1 MPSPPPTSPLVLL
14 ASVLKP
20 VDDTRMRGKFAR
32 TLAGLGARVAVAGQA
47 SAATRPGTG
56 AALYP
61 IFSGARLSLGRL
73 LAQVRY
79 WRLLRRLRPDLVI
92 VHAPELLP
100 LTLLWRALGRGR
112 QFVYDIRENYALNVG
127 TQQVYRGLTKRA
139 LAAGLRWVE
148 GAAARRAAAVL
159 LAEASYADELPF
171 LQALPPGRVLLLEN
185 KYQPAPGEALP
196 PLARPVPAATEPLR
210 LLFSGTISELNG
222 VWEAIALTRAL
233 RAAWPGG
240 AALTIIGFCQQPDL
254 LRELQATAAAESA
267 WLTLVGGAALVP
279 HARIVAEMGRSHL
292 GLLPYQPHP
301 STARC
306 RPTKLFEYLAHGLP
320 VLVPGNPLWASVVQA
335 HGAGLVV
342 NFTEPARAAA
352 AVAAALP
359 TARFY
364 PAGVP
369 ADPVLWA
376 GEGKKL
382 GDLLESLGL
391 GPTFAAPL
399 A

>member
-1 MPSPPPTSPLVLL
+1 MSVPTSSRPLILL

-32 TLAGLGARVAVAGQA
+32 TLAEAGAQVAVAGQA
-47 SAATRPGTG
+47 SPGARPAAGIVLHP
-56 AALYP
+56 L
-61 IFSGARLSLGRL
+61 FSGARLSWARL
-73 LAQVRY
+73 VAQGRY
-79 WRLLRRLRPDLVI
+79 WRLLQQLRPALVV

-100 LTLLWRALGRGR
+100 LTLLWRGLDRKR
-112 QFVYDIRENYALNVG
+112 QFLYDIRENYALNVG
-127 TQQVYRGLTKRA
+127 TQQVYRGLVKRA

-148 GAAARRAAAVL
+148 GAAARRATALL

-171 LQALPPGRVLLLEN
+171 LRALPPQRVLVLEN
-185 KYQPAPGEALP
+185 KYQPAPGETLP
-196 PLARPVPAATEPLR
+196 PTPRPLPAATEPLQ
-210 LLFSGTISELNG
+210 LLFSGTISVLNG

-233 RAAWPGG
+233 RLAWPGG
-240 AALTIIGFCQQPDL
+240 AALTIIGFCQQPEL
-254 LRELQATAAAESA
+254 LRALQATAAADKA
-267 WLTLVGGAALVP
+267 WLTLVGGATLVP
-279 HARIVAEMGRSHL
+279 HAHIVAAIGRSHL

-320 VLVPGNPLWASVVQA
+320 VVVPSNPLWTSVVQA
-335 HGAGLVV
+335 HAAGLVV
-342 NFTEPARAAA
+342 EFAEPAAAAA
-352 AVAAALP
+352 AVAAALL
-359 TARFY
+359 TAHFY

-369 ADPVLWA
+369 TGPVLWV

-382 GDLLESLGL
+382 GHLLESLGL
-391 GPTFAAPL
+391 SPTFAAPL

>member
-1 MPSPPPTSPLVLL
+1 MLSPEPASSLVLL

-20 VDDTRMRGKFAR
+20 VDDTRMLGKFAR

-47 SAATRPGTG
+47 SAAARP
-56 AALYP
+56 AAGITLHP
-61 IFSGARLSLGRL
+61 IFSGARLSLARL
-73 LAQVRY
+73 AAQVHY
-79 WRLLRRLRPDLVI
+79 WRLLRRLRPGLVI

-100 LTLLWRALGRGR
+100 LTLLWRALGGRGE
-112 QFVYDIRENYALNVG
+112 FVYDIRENYALNVG
-127 TQQVYRGLTKRA
+127 TQQVYRGLAKRA

-196 PLARPVPAATEPLR
+196 PLARPMPAATEPLR
-210 LLFSGTISELNG
+210 LLFSGTISALNG
-222 VWEAIALTRAL
+222 VQEAIALTRAL

-240 AALTIIGFCQQPDL
+240 ATLTIIGFCQQPDL
-254 LRELQATAAAESA
+254 VRELQATVAADGA
-267 WLTLVGGAALVP
+267 WLTLEGGATLVP
-279 HARIVAEMGRSHL
+279 HARIVAEMRRSHL
-292 GLLPYQPHP
+292 GLLPYRPHP

-320 VLVPGNPLWASVVQA
+320 FLISDNQLWASVLQA
-335 HGAGLVV
+335 HSAGLIVD
-342 NFTEPARAAA
+342 FAEPARAAA

-369 ADPVLWA
+369 AGPVLWV